1 MRGELY
7 EYFGEMLSQADIAKK
22 EGINRSTLSDWYK
35 KTGNMIEAV
44 EGAKKSL
51 AQRNIEYNGEILSL
65 KAISVKED
73 VKFESLKKNWEDTEY
88 DIYKAVK
95 LTKKSQLKRNGS
107 IEYNGEMM
115 TILAISNMEELEH
128 HALGRYYEKTGN
140 IYESVELA
148 KKAKERH
155 NGTIPYKG
163 QMMTITGIANLEKIK
178 RDTLKAYYELYG
190 NIEKA
195 VFITKESQ
203 AKRKQALLRG
213 KKATYEELSN
223 YLGISTFNL
232 EKMINDGYSPDEI
245 EKKIKKG
252 VKKEEQLKFNED
264 SLYSYCIKN
273 SYNYWV
279 INYMIKTF
287 NKTPEE
293 AIRLYLEN
301 GQKVP
306 TKWIYEKYNLL
317 FKHLLLNYGLDSN
330 RIIKIMKDNNCG
342 IEKAIDE
349 LIFASDN
356 DKNDLKI
363 AEINWLKELYSFLK
377 ELSPEEFE
385 EAKKTF
391 YIDNRELNFMQEKGN
406 KIELIKRQL
415 LLFEFSNIINEWTL
429 DELIEMMN
437 LYEITDEEKRIIV
450 IDLYSPFEN
459 KIINPTDEFNNRHN
473 QLKNAIIDSSFTI
486 DDVTEEEKKII
497 EIKRNILT
505 NIINEQSK
513 KIEGIPFK

>member
-7 EYFGEMLSQADIAKK
+7 EYLGEMLSQADIAKK
-22 EGINRSTLSDWYK
+22 EGINRQTLADWYK

-65 KAISVKED
+65 KAISVMEN
-73 VKFESLKKNWEDTEY
+73 VKFESLKKNWEDTKY

-95 LTKKSQLKRNGS
+95 LTKESQLKRNGS
-107 IEYNGEMM
+107 IEYNGKMM
-115 TILAISNMEELEH
+115 TILAISKMEEVEH
-128 HALGRYYEKTGN
+128 HALGKYYGKTGN

-148 KKAKERH
+148 KKAKERQ
-155 NGTIPYKG
+155 NGTIPYNGK
-163 QMMTITGIANLEKIK
+163 MMTITGIANLEEIK
-178 RDTLKAYYELYG
+178 RDTLKEYYELYG
-190 NIEKA
+190 DIEKA

-203 AKRKQALLRG
+203 AKRKQALLHG

-232 EKMINDGYSPDEI
+232 EKKINYGYSPDEI
-245 EKKIKKG
+245 EKKLKKG
-252 VKKEEQLKFNED
+252 VKKEEQLRFNED
-264 SLYSYCIKN
+264 SLYNYCIKN

-279 INYMIKTF
+279 IIHMIKTF

-293 AIRLYLEN
+293 AIMLYLEN
-301 GQKVP
+301 GQKIP
-306 TKWIYEKYNLL
+306 TKWIYEKYHLL

-330 RIIKIMKDNNCG
+330 RIIKIMKDKNYG
-342 IEKAIDE
+342 IEKAIEE
-349 LIFASDN
+349 LIFVSDN

-363 AEINWLKELYSFLK
+363 AEINWLKELYPFLK

-391 YIDNRELNFMQEKGN
+391 YIDDRELSFLQEKGN
-406 KIELIKRQL
+406 KIDLIKRQI
-415 LLFEFSNIINEWTL
+415 LLFEFSNILNEWPL

-437 LYEITDEEKRIIV
+437 LYEITDEEKRTIV

-459 KIINPTDEFNNRHN
+459 KIINPTDEFNNRQK
-473 QLKNAIIDSSFTI
+473 QLKNAIIDASFII
-486 DDVTEEEKKII
+486 DDITEEEKKII
-497 EIKRNILT
+497 ETKRNILT
-505 NIINEQSK
+505 NIINKQSQ
-513 KIEGIPFK
+513 KIGGKPFK

>member
-7 EYFGEMLSQADIAKK
+7 EYFGEILSQADIAKK

-95 LTKKSQLKRNGS
+95 LTKKSQLDRNGS
-107 IEYNGEMM
+107 IEYNGKMM

-155 NGTIPYKG
+155 NGTIPYKW

-178 RDTLKAYYELYG
+178 RDTLKEYYELYG

-203 AKRKQALLRG
+203 AKRKQALLHG

-264 SLYSYCIKN
+264 SLYS
-273 SYNYWV
+273 
-279 INYMIKTF
+279 
-287 NKTPEE
+287 
-293 AIRLYLEN
+293 
-301 GQKVP
+301 
-306 TKWIYEKYNLL
+306 
-317 FKHLLLNYGLDSN
+317 
-330 RIIKIMKDNNCG
+330 
-342 IEKAIDE
+342 
-349 LIFASDN
+349 
-356 DKNDLKI
+356 
-363 AEINWLKELYSFLK
+363 
-377 ELSPEEFE
+377 
-385 EAKKTF
+385 
-391 YIDNRELNFMQEKGN
+391 
-406 KIELIKRQL
+406 
-415 LLFEFSNIINEWTL
+415 
-429 DELIEMMN
+429 
-437 LYEITDEEKRIIV
+437 
-450 IDLYSPFEN
+450 
-459 KIINPTDEFNNRHN
+459 
-473 QLKNAIIDSSFTI
+473 
-486 DDVTEEEKKII
+486 
-497 EIKRNILT
+497 
-505 NIINEQSK
+505 
-513 KIEGIPFK
+513 